1 MNDQLSSPPARIRPS
16 LLGLALLPLF
26 TSGCLFAGGTKR
38 TEFEE
43 SERILVRFPTAQ
55 AAHDFHAG
63 LRQSDR
69 EAYTDASGFVVP
81 FLFVRG
87 GARYHETAHYN
98 AEVRL
103 ADVNRDNDITE
114 AEARDYLAYVN
125 RSLAED
131 DE

>member
-1 MNDQLSSPPARIRPS
+1 MNDQLSSPPARIRPA
-16 LLGLALLPLF
+16 LLGLALLPLW

-38 TEFEE
+38 TEFVEQD
-43 SERILVRFPTAQ
+43 RILVRFPTAQ

-69 EAYTDASGFVVP
+69 EAYTDAGGFVVP
-81 FLFVRG
+81 FLVAGG

-103 ADVNRDNDITE
+103 ADVNRDNNITE

-125 RSLAED
+125 RSLAKD